1 MRFIAFIN
9 PQGQPAL
16 GVATSADELIDVTA
30 LGLPSTLDELLR
42 QGDAGMRAAR
52 NAVERATT
60 RLPRAGLKFLPPI
73 ANPAKAF
80 AIGLNYTD
88 HAAESNFAAPKFPVV
103 FQRYRSSWVAH
114 DEALVRPHVSTQFDY
129 EAELVAV
136 IGKPGRYIAKEQA
149 LEHVAG
155 YSLFNDG
162 SIRDYQLRT
171 NQWTLGKNFDNS
183 GSFGPEFVT
192 ADELPPG
199 AKGLRLQCR
208 LNGQVLQDANTKDM
222 IFDVATLVA
231 VCSEAM
237 ALEAGDIIITG
248 TPSGVGMA
256 RKPPVWMK
264 AGDVCEVEV
273 ERIGVLRNRIVDER

>member
-30 LGLPSTLDELLR
+30 LGLPATLDELLR
-42 QGDAGMRAAR
+42 QGDAGLRAAR

-222 IFDVATLVA
+222 IFDVATLVS

>member
-42 QGDAGMRAAR
+42 QGDAGLRAAR

-136 IGKPGRYIAKEQA
+136 IGKPGRYIAKDKA

-222 IFDVATLVA
+222 IFDVATLVS